1 MGLHI
6 LFLSVVSLSSSQYQ
20 NQSIRA
26 EINQDNHF
34 IINTVG
40 EASLSVSY
48 RQCESHKRVVNVKV
62 SCFNYPNDTSSTTV
76 TPRPFLLYDTVSLI
90 QIIFTPL
97 RVVFTR
103 YSFLFF
109 PCCSDRSH
117 RWTKKLC
124 GTFCSIVHTF
134 NIIPRNILLE
144 VFIADCY
151 YSRLLHHFLIY
162 TAQNKG
168 TF

>member
-20 NQSIRA
+20 NQSMRA

>member
-90 QIIFTPL
+90 QIIVTPL

-103 YSFLFF
+103 YSFLFS
-109 PCCSDRSH
+109 PCSDRSH

-134 NIIPRNILLE
+134 NTIPRNILLE

-162 TAQNKG
+162 AAQNKG